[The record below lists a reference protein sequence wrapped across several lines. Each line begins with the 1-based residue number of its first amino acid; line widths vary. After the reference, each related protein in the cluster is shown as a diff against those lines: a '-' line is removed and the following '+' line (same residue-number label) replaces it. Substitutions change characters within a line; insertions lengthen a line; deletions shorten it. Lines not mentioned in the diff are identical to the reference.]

1 MTVARFGWAMLIAV
15 ALLAADV
22 AVSSAADPRQLQFTG
37 TVTAI
42 DTKNRTITVRNGD
55 DTRVFATDGLS
66 LPNKLKK
73 GDKVSI
79 DYRMAAW
86 KIKRK

>member
-1 MTVARFGWAMLIAV
+1 MTVARLGRAVLIAV
-15 ALLAADV
+15 ALLVADV

-37 TVTAI
+37 TVTTI

-55 DTRVFATDGLS
+55 DTRGFVTAGLD
-66 LPNKLKK
+66 LPKLKK
-73 GDKVSI
+73 GDKVSV

>member
-1 MTVARFGWAMLIAV
+1 MTVARFGRAMLIAV
-15 ALLAADV
+15 ALLIADAAG
-22 AVSSAADPRQLQFTG
+22 SSAADPRQLQFNG

-55 DTRVFATDGLS
+55 DTRVFATDGLN
-66 LPNKLKK
+66 LPKLKK
-73 GDKVSI
+73 GDKVSV